1 MSDIKFDCPR
11 CKQSLEAP
19 DDMAGQQIGCP
30 ICSHKVV
37 IPPRIT
43 AHVHKDRPSVA
54 SNMLHLIGS
63 PTILVIILALALPF
77 LSVSCNGQKLMS
89 ATGFKLL
96 TSLSEDS
103 AKYGESL
110 PSEYGNIW
118 FLVAITIVGITGI
131 ISTVSCIILA
141 IRRNRSLL
149 WFSVGASIIGIIAIL
164 SLGYYFGVRVEGE
177 IKANQASS
185 LDTSDGWESLGAAM
199 AASLDIS
206 TDMDAGYYLIFSAL
220 VLGLTGL
227 LVPSIFTKPINSGKI
242 VGGSIAGSV
251 FSIALIYSVAMCL
264 NSLAKPARYKS
275 PEEMAGMF
283 DEPSRTPSSA
293 SLFAPI
299 DEGTPSEALLSKPP
313 PKPRRPLGIVNQ
325 KLFGCFLGET
335 IRDMRSRGISVSESD
350 YRFTDEDHPG
360 VIWDLYASDI
370 GNPAVKEARVSTFNE
385 MIYELTVF
393 FKDNTKSNY
402 AVLESQLENKYGGKR
417 STISFMDEKVHFD
430 THIDGASV
438 TITLFF
444 EDSFDDD
451 KDQLSV
457 TYIYDDLVS
466 KLIDDVQRRKADKV
480 SHDL

>member
-1 MSDIKFDCPR
+1 
-11 CKQSLEAP
+11 
-19 DDMAGQQIGCP
+19 
-30 ICSHKVV
+30 
-37 IPPRIT
+37 
-43 AHVHKDRPSVA
+43 
-54 SNMLHLIGS
+54 MLHLIGS

-131 ISTVSCIILA
+131 IATASCIILA
-141 IRRNRSLL
+141 IRRNRKLL
-149 WFSVGASIIGIIAIL
+149 WFSVGACILGIIAIL
-164 SLGYYFGVRVEGE
+164 LLGYYFGVRVEGE
-177 IKANQASS
+177 IKANQAST
-185 LDTSDGWESLGAAM
+185 LDTSDGWEALGAAM

-206 TDMDAGYYLIFSAL
+206 TDMDAGYYLLISAL

-227 LVPSIFTKPINSGKI
+227 LVPGIFTKPINSGKI
-242 VGGSIAGSV
+242 VGGSIAGSA
-251 FSIALIYSVAMCL
+251 FSLALIYSVAMCL
-264 NSLAKPARYKS
+264 NSLAKPARYNN

-283 DEPSRTPSSA
+283 DGPSR
-293 SLFAPI
+293 I
-299 DEGTPSEALLSKPP
+299 DEGTPSEALLLKPP
-313 PKPRRPLGIVNQ
+313 PKPQRPLGIVNQ

-335 IRDMRSRGISVSESD
+335 IQDMRSRGMSVSESD

-360 VIWDLYASDI
+360 IILDLYASDI
-370 GNPAVKEARVSTFNE
+370 GNPAVKEARVSTFND
-385 MIYELTVF
+385 MIYELAIF

-444 EDSFDDD
+444 EDSYDDD

-457 TYIYDDLVS
+457 TYTYDDLVHI
-466 KLIDDVQRRKADKV
+466 LVDEVQRRKAAKV